1 MSKNTFKSG
10 FVSIIGRPNVGKST
24 LINKFLVM
32 KLALVSPR
40 AQTTRNRIQGIYTTE
55 TEQIIFIDTPGI
67 HKPKNELGTVMNE
80 FAYSA
85 LDGTDIILMLVDASS
100 EIGDGDKFI
109 IEQLKKVKIP
119 VILVLNK
126 VDLVEDEMILKANID
141 SYKDAY
147 NFAGGITISATE
159 GFNIDKL
166 KEMLVSRLEVG
177 PMYYPEDQILD
188 LPERFVV
195 AEIIR
200 EKVLLKTKEEIPHS
214 VAVTIESFKEKNKG
228 NLVEINA
235 TIIVERPSQ
244 KMIIIG
250 KGGQMIKSIGTDA
263 RRDIVKFLNQK
274 VYLELFVKVEPNWR
288 NNKKYLKEFGYKID
302 DYKN

>member
-1 MSKNTFKSG
+1 MNKNKFKSG

-24 LINKFLVM
+24 LLNNFLGM
-32 KLALVSPR
+32 KLAIVSPR

-67 HKPKNELGTVMNE
+67 HKPKNELGNVMNE

-85 LDGTDIILMLVDASS
+85 LDGTDLILMIVDASS
-100 EIGDGDKFI
+100 PIGDGDKYI
-109 IEQLKKVKIP
+109 IEQLSKVEIP

-126 VDLVEDEMILKANID
+126 VDLVEDEVVLMNNLN
-141 SYKDAY
+141 SYKEAY
-147 NFAGGITISATE
+147 KFAGGITLSATE

-166 KEMLVSRLEVG
+166 KDMIVDRLEVG
-177 PMYYPEDQILD
+177 PMYYPEDQVLD

-214 VAVTIESFKEKNKG
+214 VAVTIESFKEKSKMI
-228 NLVEINA
+228 EINA

-250 KGGQMIKSIGTDA
+250 KGGNMIKSIGTDA

-274 VYLELFVKVEPNWR
+274 VYLELFVKVEANWR

-302 DYKN
+302 DYK

>member
-1 MSKNTFKSG
+1 
-10 FVSIIGRPNVGKST
+10 
-24 LINKFLVM
+24 M
-32 KLALVSPR
+32 KLAIVSPR

-67 HKPKNELGTVMNE
+67 HKPKNELGNVMNE

-85 LDGTDIILMLVDASS
+85 LDGTDLILMLVDASC
-100 EIGDGDKFI
+100 EIGEGDKYI
-109 IEQLKKVKIP
+109 IEQLSKVKIP

-126 VDLVEDEMILKANID
+126 VDLVTDQVVLMNNIN

-147 NFAGGITISATE
+147 NFAGGITLSATE

-166 KEMLVSRLEVG
+166 KDIIVERLEVG
-177 PMYYPEDQILD
+177 PMYYPEDQVLD

-214 VAVTIESFKEKNKG
+214 VAVTIESFKEKSKMI
-228 NLVEINA
+228 EINA
-235 TIIVERPSQ
+235 TIIVERSSQ
-244 KMIIIG
+244 KMIVIG

-274 VYLELFVKVEPNWR
+274 VYLELFVKVEENWR

-302 DYKN
+302 DYKK

>member
-1 MSKNTFKSG
+1 MSNNKFKSG

-24 LINKFLVM
+24 LLNNFLGM
-32 KLALVSPR
+32 KLAIVSPR

-67 HKPKNELGTVMNE
+67 HKPKNELGNVMNE

-85 LDGTDIILMLVDASS
+85 LDGTDLILMLVDASS
-100 EIGDGDKFI
+100 PIGDGDKYI
-109 IEQLKKVKIP
+109 IEQLSKVKIP

-126 VDLVEDEMILKANID
+126 VDLVEDEVVLMNNLN
-141 SYKDAY
+141 SYKEAY
-147 NFAGGITISATE
+147 KFAGGITLSATE

-166 KEMLVSRLEVG
+166 KDMIVDRLEVG
-177 PMYYPEDQILD
+177 PMYYPEDQVLD

-214 VAVTIESFKEKNKG
+214 VAVTIESFKEKSKMI
-228 NLVEINA
+228 EINA

-250 KGGQMIKSIGTDA
+250 KGGNMIKSICTDA

-274 VYLELFVKVEPNWR
+274 VYLELFVKVETNWR

-302 DYKN
+302 DYK

>member
-1 MSKNTFKSG
+1 MGNFKSG

-24 LINKFLVM
+24 LLNNFLGM
-32 KLALVSPR
+32 KLAIVSPR

-67 HKPKNELGTVMNE
+67 HKPKNELGNVMNE

-85 LDGTDIILMLVDASS
+85 LDGTDLILMLVDASS
-100 EIGDGDKFI
+100 PIGDGDKYI
-109 IEQLKKVKIP
+109 IEQLSKVKIP

-126 VDLVEDEMILKANID
+126 VDLVEDEVVVMNNLN
-141 SYKDAY
+141 SYKEAY
-147 NFAGGITISATE
+147 MFAGGITLSATE

-166 KEMLVSRLEVG
+166 KDMIVDRLEVG
-177 PMYYPEDQILD
+177 PMYYPEDQVLD

-214 VAVTIESFKEKNKG
+214 VAVTIESFKEKSKMI
-228 NLVEINA
+228 EINA

-250 KGGQMIKSIGTDA
+250 KGGNMIKSIGTDA

-274 VYLELFVKVEPNWR
+274 VYLELFVKVETNWR

-302 DYKN
+302 DYK

>member
-1 MSKNTFKSG
+1 MGKNIFKSG

-24 LINKFLVM
+24 LLNNFLGM
-32 KLALVSPR
+32 KLAIVSPR

-67 HKPKNELGTVMNE
+67 HKPKNELGNVMNE

-85 LDGTDIILMLVDASS
+85 LDGTDLILMLVDASC
-100 EIGDGDKFI
+100 EIGEGDKYI
-109 IEQLKKVKIP
+109 IEQLSKVKIP

-126 VDLVEDEMILKANID
+126 VDLVTDQVVLMNNIN

-147 NFAGGITISATE
+147 NFAGGITLSATE

-166 KEMLVSRLEVG
+166 KDIIVERLEVG
-177 PMYYPEDQILD
+177 PMYYPEDQVLD

-214 VAVTIESFKEKNKG
+214 VAVTIESFKEKSKMI
-228 NLVEINA
+228 EINA
-235 TIIVERPSQ
+235 TIIVERSSQ
-244 KMIIIG
+244 KMIVIG

-274 VYLELFVKVEPNWR
+274 VYLELFVKVEENWR

-302 DYKN
+302 DYKK

>member
-1 MSKNTFKSG
+1 MSKNKFKSG

-24 LINKFLVM
+24 LLNNFLGM
-32 KLALVSPR
+32 KLAIVSPR

-67 HKPKNELGTVMNE
+67 HKPKNELGNVMNE

-85 LDGTDIILMLVDASS
+85 LDGTDLILMIVDASS
-100 EIGDGDKFI
+100 PIGDGDKYI
-109 IEQLKKVKIP
+109 IEQLSKVEIP

-126 VDLVEDEMILKANID
+126 VDLVEDEVVLMNNLN
-141 SYKDAY
+141 SYKEAY
-147 NFAGGITISATE
+147 KFAGGITLSATE

-166 KEMLVSRLEVG
+166 KDMIVDRLEVG
-177 PMYYPEDQILD
+177 PMYYPEDQVLD

-214 VAVTIESFKEKNKG
+214 VAVTIESFKEKSKMI
-228 NLVEINA
+228 EINA

-250 KGGQMIKSIGTDA
+250 KGGNMIKSIGTDA

-274 VYLELFVKVEPNWR
+274 VYLELFVKTVKNW
-288 NNKKYLKEFGYKID
+288 KEKESYLNDLGFLD
-302 DYKN
+302 FQ

>member
-1 MSKNTFKSG
+1 MD
-10 FVSIIGRPNVGKST
+10 V
-24 LINKFLVM
+24 
-32 KLALVSPR
+32 
-40 AQTTRNRIQGIYTTE
+40 
-55 TEQIIFIDTPGI
+55 
-67 HKPKNELGTVMNE
+67 
-80 FAYSA
+80 
-85 LDGTDIILMLVDASS
+85 ILYFVDARYPIS
-100 EIGDGDKFI
+100 DTDKSI
-109 IEQLKKVKIP
+109 LENLKKQTSQVL
-119 VILVLNK
+119 LVLNK
-126 VDLVEDEMILKANID
+126 VDLVDNEDALKQNID
-141 SYKDAY
+141 SYRQEF
-147 NFAGGITISATE
+147 NFSGGITISAE
-159 GFNIDKL
+159 YGHSVDKL
-166 KEMLVSRLEVG
+166 LEMIIERLEKG

-288 NNKKYLKEFGYKID
+288 NNNKYLKEFGYKID

>member
-1 MSKNTFKSG
+1 MSKSNFKSG

-24 LINKFLVM
+24 LLNNFLGM
-32 KLALVSPR
+32 KLAIVSPR
-40 AQTTRNRIQGIYTTE
+40 AQTTRNRIQGIYTTD

-85 LDGTDIILMLVDASS
+85 LEGTDLILMLVDASC
-100 EIGDGDKFI
+100 EIGDGDKYI
-109 IEQLKKVKIP
+109 IEQLAKVKIP

-126 VDLVEDEMILKANID
+126 VDLVSDQVVLMNNIN

-147 NFAGGITISATE
+147 KFAGGITLSATE

-166 KEMLVSRLEVG
+166 KDMIVERLEVG
-177 PMYYPEDQILD
+177 PMYYPEDQVLD

-214 VAVTIESFKEKNKG
+214 VAVTIESFKEKSKMI
-228 NLVEINA
+228 EINA
-235 TIIVERPSQ
+235 TIIVERSSQ

-250 KGGQMIKSIGTDA
+250 KGGNMIKSIGTDA

-274 VYLELFVKVEPNWR
+274 VYLELFVKVEENWR

-302 DYKN
+302 DYKK

>member
-1 MSKNTFKSG
+1 MSKKTFKSG

-24 LINKFLVM
+24 LLNNFLGM
-32 KLALVSPR
+32 KLAIVSPR

-67 HKPKNELGTVMNE
+67 HKPKTELGSVMNE

-126 VDLVEDEMILKANID
+126 VDLVEDENVLKTNIA

-166 KEMLVSRLEVG
+166 KDMIVDRLEVG
-177 PMYYPEDQILD
+177 PMYYPEDQVLD

>member
-1 MSKNTFKSG
+1 MSNNKFKSG

-24 LINKFLVM
+24 LLNNFLGM
-32 KLALVSPR
+32 KLAIVSPR

-67 HKPKNELGTVMNE
+67 HKPKNELGNVMNE

-85 LDGTDIILMLVDASS
+85 LDGTDLILMLVDASS
-100 EIGDGDKFI
+100 PIGDGDKYI
-109 IEQLKKVKIP
+109 IEQLSKVKIP

-126 VDLVEDEMILKANID
+126 VDLVEDEVVLMNNLN
-141 SYKDAY
+141 SYKEAY
-147 NFAGGITISATE
+147 KFAGGITLSATE

-166 KEMLVSRLEVG
+166 KDMIVDRLEVG

-188 LPERFVV
+188 QPERFVV

-214 VAVTIESFKEKNKG
+214 VAVTIESFKEKSKMI
-228 NLVEINA
+228 EINA

-250 KGGQMIKSIGTDA
+250 KGGNMIKSIGTDA

-274 VYLELFVKVEPNWR
+274 VYLELFVKVETNWR

-302 DYKN
+302 DYK

>member
-1 MSKNTFKSG
+1 MSNNKFKSG

-24 LINKFLVM
+24 LLNNFLGM
-32 KLALVSPR
+32 KLAIVSPR

-67 HKPKNELGTVMNE
+67 HKPKNELGNVMNE

-85 LDGTDIILMLVDASS
+85 LDGTDLILMLVDASS
-100 EIGDGDKFI
+100 PIGDGDKYI
-109 IEQLKKVKIP
+109 IEQLSKVKIP

-126 VDLVEDEMILKANID
+126 VDLVEDEVVLMNNLN
-141 SYKDAY
+141 SYKEAY
-147 NFAGGITISATE
+147 KFTGGITLSATE

-166 KEMLVSRLEVG
+166 KDMIVDRLEVG
-177 PMYYPEDQILD
+177 PMYYPEDQVLD

-214 VAVTIESFKEKNKG
+214 VAVTIESFKEKSKMI
-228 NLVEINA
+228 EINA

-250 KGGQMIKSIGTDA
+250 KGGNMIKSIGTDA

-274 VYLELFVKVEPNWR
+274 VYLELFVKVETNWR

-302 DYKN
+302 DYK

>member
-1 MSKNTFKSG
+1 MGKNIFKSG

-24 LINKFLVM
+24 LLNNFLGM
-32 KLALVSPR
+32 KLAIVSPR

-67 HKPKNELGTVMNE
+67 HKPKNELGNVMNE

-85 LDGTDIILMLVDASS
+85 LDGTDLILMLVDASC
-100 EIGDGDKFI
+100 EIGEGDKYI
-109 IEQLKKVKIP
+109 IEQLSKVKIP

-126 VDLVEDEMILKANID
+126 VDLVTDQVVLMNNIN

-147 NFAGGITISATE
+147 NFVGGITLSATE

-166 KEMLVSRLEVG
+166 KDMIVERLEVG
-177 PMYYPEDQILD
+177 PMYYPEDQVLD

-214 VAVTIESFKEKNKG
+214 VAVTIESFKEKSKMI
-228 NLVEINA
+228 EINA
-235 TIIVERPSQ
+235 TIIVERSSQ
-244 KMIIIG
+244 KMIVIG

-274 VYLELFVKVEPNWR
+274 VYLELFVKVEENWR

-302 DYKN
+302 DYKK